1 MAISEPGP
9 LAAEPNRIPFA
20 VTFGRSS
27 FLGRSLGAA
36 LVSLGHWTVRV
47 ADPSPSPA
55 VRSTNQIS
63 GRSKSRKGEPRNSG
77 GARSLGIEVHYI
89 LPARFTSWST
99 SRTGPR
105 SSPPSPAPLSSSTSI
120 PSPPPPPPPPL
131 SPPPPPNF
139 SELHALAIG
148 ATRTLISAAIECGV
162 RRVVSA
168 AVAFDGSRDV
178 VLGDDSV
185 PYSDKYEDVLNELR
199 AQAEMM
205 VLDANRRGW
214 YMYVSVGECRNEAPI
229 TRIPGFE
236 SIEGQCEPQE
246 ALQGSKALRYRAMEC
261 IE

>member
-36 LVSLGHWTVRV
+36 LVSPGHWTVSFLLDARKERRE
-47 ADPSPSPA
+47 D
-55 VRSTNQIS
+55 
-63 GRSKSRKGEPRNSG
+63 RSKRGNPAGSGERRK
-77 GARSLGIEVHYI
+77 
-89 LPARFTSWST
+89 
-99 SRTGPR
+99 R

-162 RRVVSA
+162 RRVVYTASA

-178 VLGDDSV
+178 VLGDESGPYPDKV
-185 PYSDKYEDVLNELR
+185 PAPFPDLGSSQNLILIREFEFHLLVYLVYSMR
-199 AQAEMM
+199 
-205 VLDANRRGW
+205 
-214 YMYVSVGECRNEAPI
+214 
-229 TRIPGFE
+229 TF
-236 SIEGQCEPQE
+236 
-246 ALQGSKALRYRAMEC
+246 
-261 IE
+261 